1 MVLRMGGRAQGTVR
15 GLCRG
20 QAEAERARLRRPPAL
35 LGADGRRRRPGR
47 RHRRPLRSRPGRRV
61 SGHEPPAVLDPAG
74 AEARRPRP
82 DGRRRRRPIDLLVPR
97 RDRAQH
103 PGLSRPVLAAREHHH
118 ARPQLSL
125 DADDPRRRQRRHRP
139 RQGALH
145 QKPLDRTDVRSKAA
159 TRHGPRR
166 GRPGALH
173 RRAHP
178 GEPRVRHAP
187 QGAGRAVPD
196 IAATAVRSKS
206 N

>member
-1 MVLRMGGRAQGTVR
+1 MVRRMGGGAEGIVR

-74 AEARRPRP
+74 AQARRPRP
-82 DGRRRRRPIDLLVPR
+82 DGGRRRRPIDLFVPR

-103 PGLSRPVLAAREHHH
+103 PRLSRPVLAACEHHH

-125 DADDPRRRQRRHRP
+125 DANDPRRRQRRHRP

-145 QKPLDRTDVRSKAA
+145 QEPLDRTDVRQRSRNSSRSA
-159 TRHGPRR
+159 TRPT
-166 GRPGALH
+166 
-173 RRAHP
+173 RRASSSNASWRTASPARSSKSRPCCSGHP
-178 GEPRVRHAP
+178 
-187 QGAGRAVPD
+187 
-196 IAATAVRSKS
+196 ATAVRSKS